1 MSEADGQE
9 VLVVDGDEKVRQG
22 MQALLEEL
30 RVVPTV
36 LADVERAQ
44 ELVREKYFAVA
55 IIDLDTPR
63 PNGALELLRY
73 MRKEAP
79 GTALIVLTAR
89 KVYEAAVDAF
99 RAGATDVIVKA
110 PGEIEYLK
118 ERVLKA
124 CLHVRL
130 TDSNERV
137 LHDVFSLHEDF
148 LKRLVE
154 TSRRAAELEEK
165 LGGGAQSADSDEDTS
180 LLVVEPSDDPWLGD
194 ALERELAQRP
204 GFRLARA
211 HTGGEALDVGASRRY
226 QVVLIADGLPDL
238 PGSMIATT
246 LRAQA
251 PDSITILYSRPGV
264 EPGRAQVIEGS
275 RMIPLLTSL
284 TDTHQ
289 IVVRLDE
296 LRLAFLGKSRERRY
310 LGAFRQQ
317 NYELLRRFADL
328 KLKLKQATSAPAA

>member
-1 MSEADGQE
+1 MPEADGQE
-9 VLVVDGDEKVRQG
+9 VLVVDGDENVRKG
-22 MQALLEEL
+22 MQSLLEEL

-36 LADVERAQ
+36 LADIDRAQ
-44 ELVREKYFAVA
+44 ALVREKYFAVA
-55 IIDLDTPR
+55 IVDLDTPV
-63 PNGALELLRY
+63 PGGALELLRY
-73 MRKEAP
+73 MHKEAP

-118 ERVLKA
+118 QRVLSA

-165 LGGGAQSADSDEDTS
+165 LGGGAQSADADESTS

-194 ALERELAQRP
+194 ALQKELATRK
-204 GFRLARA
+204 GYKLERVY
-211 HTGGEALDVGASRRY
+211 TGGEALDVGATKRF

-246 LRAQA
+246 LRAA
-251 PDSITILYSRPGV
+251 SPDSITILYSRPGA

-275 RMIPLLTSL
+275 RMIPLLASL
-284 TDTHQ
+284 TDAHQ
-289 IVVRLDE
+289 LVARLDE
-296 LRLAFLGKSRERRY
+296 LRQAFLAKSRERRY

-328 KLKLKQATSAPAA
+328 KLKLKQAADGPSA